1 MVLVFIG
8 ATLILPFAGIE
19 IIALII
25 VLRLNEI
32 GLPNGKIKID
42 KLYVEIE
49 EQKGKTTKNKF
60 DRFLSKFIVEVR
72 LEEKYIL

>member
-1 MVLVFIG
+1 MKILFFWVFRFALSYFWYWIFFIG

-25 VLRLNEI
+25 VLRLNR
-32 GLPNGKIKID
+32 NWSSQWQKIKID

-49 EQKGKTTKNKF
+49 EQKGKN
-60 DRFLSKFIVEVR
+60 
-72 LEEKYIL
+72 